1 MRPFSAIGSNLADSL
16 RRSMHIYSLSNSA
29 ATGLQV
35 HAVGKNSRMEVAHQ
49 AGGTWRPPTPAPSHA
64 DEDTKDKGK
73 DVEQPRSLHR
83 SASHASESDRSDTS
97 GAPRLFPSNDGESAM
112 DPPAIRPSISRR
124 SSTASTSNA
133 SPALHPLAPPRHVRS
148 PSPAPLPAIRPASPK
163 PLQGGKT
170 ETQKLYGDA
179 NSTPFFRRLCW
190 STDGNLLLTP
200 AGLFEDPYAGIAPV
214 VEVAEGE
221 KKKRKNPN
229 PTATAAK
236 DAAAPKPTVYI
247 YSRSNVAR
255 PPIAHLPG
263 HKTTSLAIR
272 FCPILLELRKLRAGG
287 DGEEGDGDECL
298 NVGLTSEGIEARLPG
313 DERDAKEGEEGEPSL
328 FDLPYRM
335 VYAVA
340 TLDAVYLYD
349 TQQAGPICMFGNLHY
364 APFTDLSWYI
374 PLSSSPPPPTT
385 SLTTLSQ
392 VRRRPNSRRL
402 LARRLLL
409 RRRFRPPRTRNS
421 LPLLRPP
428 RSSSH
433 PLSRHPPSPLQR
445 RRSRRS
451 SARRRSPTRRR
462 GSARRRCAVA
472 GQEGWRG
479 GRGGAGEEEEEGSVD
494 ACGTFGRVGGWSEF
508 VSGFDEVVEMHSRFS
523 CCLSASFLLLVSHWD
538 REAGRAARL
547 TLSIARFATALAA
560 SWWATDEAKLKS
572 TSAMQSGA
580 KEGGIS
586 CEC

>member
-1 MRPFSAIGSNLADSL
+1 
-16 RRSMHIYSLSNSA
+16 
-29 ATGLQV
+29 
-35 HAVGKNSRMEVAHQ
+35 MEVAHQ

-64 DEDTKDKGK
+64 DESDIKDKGK
-73 DVEQPRSLHR
+73 DVGSPRPLHR

-97 GAPRLFPSNDGESAM
+97 AAPRLFPSTDGESAM
-112 DPPAIRPSISRR
+112 DPPAIRPPGSRR

-133 SPALHPLAPPRHVRS
+133 SPALLSLAPPRHVRS

-163 PLQGGKT
+163 PAQLNGKT

-214 VEVAEGE
+214 VDIVEGE

-229 PTATAAK
+229 PTATGAAAK
-236 DAAAPKPTVYI
+236 DPAAPKPTVYI

-287 DGEEGDGDECL
+287 DGEDGEGDECL
-298 NVGLTSEGIEARLPG
+298 NVGLTSEGVDAKLPG
-313 DERDAKEGEEGEPSL
+313 DERDSKDREEGEPSL

-364 APFTDLSWYI
+364 APFTDLSWCV
-374 PLSSSPPPPTT
+374 PPSSSP
-385 SLTTLSQ
+385 LIA
-392 VRRRPNSRRL
+392 N
-402 LARRLLL
+402 AL
-409 RRRFRPPRTRNS
+409 RRSADGQTLVVSSQDGYCSVIAFDPLELGTPYHSAVPTPPIPS
-421 LPLLRPP
+421 LATLPALFN
-428 RSSSH
+428 
-433 PLSRHPPSPLQR
+433 
-445 RRSRRS
+445 
-451 SARRRSPTRRR
+451 A
-462 GSARRRCAVA
+462 AVA
-472 GQEGWRG
+472 AAAPVEAAQPVLAPAPVKRAVEEGEAPEKKKPKRAQLKHIG
-479 GRGGAGEEEEEGSVD
+479 PLGGAAPSS
-494 ACGTFGRVGGWSEF
+494 GG
-508 VSGFDEVVEMHSRFS
+508 G
-523 CCLSASFLLLVSHWD
+523 ASP
-538 REAGRAARL
+538 
-547 TLSIARFATALAA
+547 
-560 SWWATDEAKLKS
+560 
-572 TSAMQSGA
+572 
-580 KEGGIS
+580 
-586 CEC
+586 